1 MDYTTLERV
10 KAALGATETTDD
22 TLLERLVTAASR
34 EIDRRCTGVV
44 RMDAVNYFELEDVAD
59 EMLRGF
65 VDREGRIVCYPR
77 KAQVNSVS
85 SLAYRTSPME
95 AWVEV
100 DSEAVVVEEAEVVSY
115 VSAGGLRGKPLQ
127 ILVSY
132 NGGMAADED
141 GLPADLVEA
150 ATVLTARFYR
160 EARTGLTDSVG
171 VAELGVL
178 VYTKAIPVRVQD
190 TLRRYERVVPW

>member
-22 TLLERLVTAASR
+22 TLLEGLVTAASR
-34 EIDRRCTGVV
+34 EFDRRCTGVN
-44 RMDAVNYFELEDVAD
+44 RMDAVDYFELEDVAD

-65 VDREGRIVCYPR
+65 VDKEGRIVCYPR
-77 KAQVNSVS
+77 KGQVNSVS
-85 SLAYRTSPME
+85 SLAYRTSPLE
-95 AWVEV
+95 GWVEV
-100 DSEAVVVEEAEVVSY
+100 DSEAVSIEGATVISW
-115 VSAGGLRGKPLQ
+115 VSASGLRGKPLQ

-132 NGGMAADED
+132 NGGMAADVDE
-141 GLPADLVEA
+141 LPADLIEA
-150 ATVLTARFYR
+150 VTVLTARFYR

-171 VAELGVL
+171 VAEVGVL
-178 VYTKAIPVRVQD
+178 VYTKAIPVRVLD